1 MKKIMIVLTFMLTGC
16 QAVLS
21 EEGFKSENK
30 YRVDCSGALSNIEAC
45 ITKARDVCPNGY
57 NELSRKQPEPEITLF
72 NPGIGQQNS
81 SPTISRNMIVECK
94 NESIVS
100 SQ

>member
-1 MKKIMIVLTFMLTGC
+1 MKLLIIALTFLLTGC

-45 ITKARDVCPNGY
+45 IEKARDVCPNGY
-57 NELSRKQPEPEITLF
+57 NELSRKQPYPEITLF

-81 SPTISRNMIVECK
+81 SPTISRNIIVECK
-94 NESIVS
+94 NESIVND
-100 SQ
+100 